1 MAATT
6 PQGRLQ
12 GKNAIITG
20 AGGYVPSPFSQQS
33 PSIYSILLIIEKR
46 R

>member
-1 MAATT
+1 MAATA

-20 AGGYVPSPFSQQS
+20 AGGYVHGFNPRKTYNIVTKVLTDFG
-33 PSIYSILLIIEKR
+33 LG
-46 R
+46 

>member
-20 AGGYVPSPFSQQS
+20 AGGYVNDLNP
-33 PSIYSILLIIEKR
+33 
-46 R
+46 

>member
-20 AGGYVPSPFSQQS
+20 AGGYVYCFLP
-33 PSIYSILLIIEKR
+33 KR
-46 R
+46 

>member
-20 AGGYVPSPFSQQS
+20 AGGYVYNMKPEKLQHGRKSPN
-33 PSIYSILLIIEKR
+33 
-46 R
+46 